1 MMFNL
6 LGANARRPVSVCARR
21 HVAKAPS
28 ATFHLSSHG
37 KPRKSFRLQ
46 KRLTPAVSPASFKTP
61 EQEEEGAKPAATTM
75 ATTEKS
81 QEGALLFLVTN
92 AWLIL
97 LLTMLFTSLLYHW
110 IIPTWQAGRFDNP
123 SVLEVVGYLSL
134 AASFRKFH
142 DIKLTVSA
150 ALLFPA
156 NVADAVAGIKIVQ
169 TRLGTLE
176 SNLISFKRETT
187 RRLGT
192 LESFMKQQAKMNTR
206 LEAAI
211 KRQAAAIKRQTAAI
225 AYLTTKRFI
234 SF

>member
-6 LGANARRPVSVCARR
+6 LGANSQRPVSVYARR

-28 ATFHLSSHG
+28 ATFHLSLHG
-37 KPRKSFRLQ
+37 KPRKSFRPQ
-46 KRLTPAVSPASFKTP
+46 KRLTPAVSPASFKTS
-61 EQEEEGAKPAATTM
+61 EQEEEGAKPAATT
-75 ATTEKS
+75 EKS
-81 QEGALLFLVTN
+81 QEGAVFFLVTT

-97 LLTMLFTSLLYHW
+97 LLTMLFASLLYHW

-134 AASFRKFH
+134 AASFVARKFH

-176 SNLISFKRETT
+176 SNLISFKKETT

-192 LESFMKQQAKMNTR
+192 LESFMKQQAKMNKR

-211 KRQAAAIKRQTAAI
+211 KRQTVAI
-225 AYLTTKRFI
+225 ACLTTKRFI
-234 SF
+234 FF